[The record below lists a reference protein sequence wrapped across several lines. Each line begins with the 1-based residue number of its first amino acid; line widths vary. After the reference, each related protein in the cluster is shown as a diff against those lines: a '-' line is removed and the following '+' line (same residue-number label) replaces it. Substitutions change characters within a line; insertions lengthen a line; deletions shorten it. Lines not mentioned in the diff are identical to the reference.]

1 MAWFVPCW
9 TWYTER
15 STACRIVNAIHVF
28 THLRSTDHNSIC
40 VPGTT
45 VNCCEHTAQTSLSNP
60 IRHQNRWREFGR
72 YLEQNILE
80 TQQRWQP
87 ISHLIYSNLAFVQ
100 HSSENVCPLEPE
112 FTESNSF
119 IWLVSK
125 RYSGAVC
132 CLIKENRLCVFFPV
146 RNVWLWIAWTSHCS
160 PKQNSECFL
169 CASVTTTLPPL
180 CHWVKG
186 LLNIGTCRT
195 RLAHLS

>member
-1 MAWFVPCW
+1 MP
-9 TWYTER
+9 
-15 STACRIVNAIHVF
+15 STFLPTCGQQDTIPSVYQE
-28 THLRSTDHNSIC
+28 TS
-40 VPGTT
+40 

-132 CLIKENRLCVFFPV
+132 CLIKENRPCVFLYSV
-146 RNVWLWIAWTSHCS
+146 CKVWLWIDWTS
-160 PKQNSECFL
+160 PAVPNRTPN
-169 CASVTTTLPPL
+169 ASSITSPL
-180 CHWVKG
+180 CISHNNPPATLSLSQRTSKHWHLPNTSRIPLVAS
-186 LLNIGTCRT
+186 RF
-195 RLAHLS
+195 RLRLYMVQRE

>member
-1 MAWFVPCW
+1 MP
-9 TWYTER
+9 
-15 STACRIVNAIHVF
+15 STFLPTCGQQNTIPSVYQE
-28 THLRSTDHNSIC
+28 
-40 VPGTT
+40 TT
-45 VNCCEHTAQTSLSNP
+45 MNCCEHTAQTSLSNP

-72 YLEQNILE
+72 YLKQNILE

-87 ISHLIYSNLAFVQ
+87 ISHLIYSNLPLVQ
-100 HSSENVCPLEPE
+100 HSSEHVCPLEPE

-146 RNVWLWIAWTSHCS
+146 CKVWLWIVWTSHCS

-169 CASVTTTLPPL
+169 HHFAFVSLSQRTSKHWHLPNTSRTPLVAS
-180 CHWVKG
+180 
-186 LLNIGTCRT
+186 RF
-195 RLAHLS
+195 RLRLYMVQRE